1 MGRMVITMK
10 LLVAFLLFSAV
21 SAHPAGLECANDT
34 ATRMQLGMQVMG
46 VPVTASSSGVQITV
60 TNAAGQTVD
69 KVDSGQQYR
78 ISVCCQPA
86 GSYMALRS
94 SGMHGKC
101 DSQVYDNV
109 QVGVQPA
116 AKLEALWTAP
126 VASPESPISF
136 SALLSKGPAS
146 TVDLVS
152 WDAPAPSPAASC
164 GCCSHSCSSILK
176 VGGLDV
182 RFEWQIDMAGTD
194 DCIVADCTVQMN
206 ATAPADAWVGVGV
219 GDAMDGSVVM
229 VASKGA
235 TSWTAEPYTLSG
247 HDAPSA
253 KYTGGSFSEQAISQ
267 QAGSSGAVSTT
278 LSFTR
283 TLVDSS

>member
-1 MGRMVITMK
+1 MGANGHHHEAACHVSSVFGSVSSPCWVRVCQRHSDPH
-10 LLVAFLLFSAV
+10 AARYAGDGRARHGLLFRSADYCHQCSWTNCRQSGQRAAV
-21 SAHPAGLECANDT
+21 SYQCVLST
-34 ATRMQLGMQVMG
+34 
-46 VPVTASSSGVQITV
+46 SG
-60 TNAAGQTVD
+60 
-69 KVDSGQQYR
+69 
-78 ISVCCQPA
+78 
-86 GSYMALRS
+86 
-94 SGMHGKC
+94 GMHGKFDIDNSSSAILNKC

-194 DCIVADCTVQMN
+194 DCTVADCTVRMN

-219 GDAMDGSVVM
+219 GDAMDGSVLM

-253 KYTGGSFSEQAISQ
+253 KYTGG
-267 QAGSSGAVSTT
+267 
-278 LSFTR
+278 
-283 TLVDSS
+283 